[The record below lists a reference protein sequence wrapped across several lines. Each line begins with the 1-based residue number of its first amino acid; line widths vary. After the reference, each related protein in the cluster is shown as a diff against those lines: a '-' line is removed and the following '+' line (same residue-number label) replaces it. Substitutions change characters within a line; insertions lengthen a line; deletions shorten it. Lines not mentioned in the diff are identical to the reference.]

1 MSDHRDE
8 LRALLA
14 SYGSPGWSPP
24 SAQLEDFFALFR
36 ERRIARGDHH
46 LGAGDRAAT
55 FELVVDGVVRLY
67 YVRADGR
74 EFTKAFLR
82 RGDVHAA
89 LESLLTGSPAR
100 YSVQAVTATRLLV
113 ADYARVEELFDRH
126 LFWQRLARRF
136 FEELAL
142 KKVRREAA
150 LLMDPA
156 AARYEAFLTE
166 FREIESLVAD
176 HMIASYLGVTPETL
190 SRIKRARL
198 FGTNRS

>member
-1 MSDHRDE
+1 MPDHRDE

-14 SYGSPGWSPP
+14 SVGSPGGGPP
-24 SAQLEDFFALFR
+24 TGQLEDFFALFR
-36 ERRIARGDHH
+36 ERRVARGDHH
-46 LGAGDRAAT
+46 LRAGDLAAT

-74 EFTKAFLR
+74 EFTKGFLR
-82 RGDVHAA
+82 RGNVHAG
-89 LESLLTGSPAR
+89 LESVLAGTPCR

-113 ADYARVEELFDRH
+113 ADYARLAELFERD

-136 FEELAL
+136 FAELAL
-142 KKVRREAA
+142 KKIRREAA

-156 AARYEAFLTE
+156 TTRYEAFLTE
-166 FREIESLVAD
+166 FGEIEALVAD
-176 HMIASYLGVTPETL
+176 HVIASYLGVTPETL

-198 FGTNRS
+198 SGTNRS